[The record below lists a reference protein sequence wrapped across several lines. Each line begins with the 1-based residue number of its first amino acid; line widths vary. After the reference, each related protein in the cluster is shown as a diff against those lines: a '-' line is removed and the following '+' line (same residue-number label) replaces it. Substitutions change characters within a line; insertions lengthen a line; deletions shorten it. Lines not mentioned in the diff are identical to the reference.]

1 MTVGFLGYE
10 VVGPDVFRRLLLAR
24 YLGLAITITALAA
37 GMSQAMLP
45 APVKSEQPLVASAE
59 VERWPES

>member
-1 MTVGFLGYE
+1 MLAMTVSFLGYE

-37 GMSQAMLP
+37 GASQAMLP
-45 APVKSEQPLVASAE
+45 ATVLPASVKPSEP
-59 VERWPES
+59 